1 MQSKE
6 ASTER
11 RISFWDHLNALR
23 KCILRIALT
32 VGIIS
37 FFCFTFDIRKGDIGG
52 VSLPY
57 PYPDI
62 MNPIATKFFLRI
74 SDDLLP
80 PDARLVALTP
90 WAAVMIQFQISIM
103 LGVSL
108 GMPIIVNEIARFLGP
123 ALRIREK
130 QVILRLALP
139 SSILFV
145 LGALF
150 AYLFILPFSIEFL
163 YQFADAMGIEQLFTV
178 DKFVNFVIM
187 MTFAFGV
194 VAELPVIIVGLSSLG
209 LVSPEFWVRNWRW
222 AALISLMFAAII
234 TPDGTG
240 VTMMMIATPMMALYF
255 SGCVIAVSRNKA
267 LTIGLMV
274 AALGCLSVVASWLH
288 DALRLDIGGDSFGV
302 AGWKNWLLIGVGLAA
317 YTIGMTVG
325 IYGLTNKNSSKKV
338 TVG

>member
-1 MQSKE
+1 MQSSE

-11 RISFWDHLNALR
+11 RTSFWDHLNALK
-23 KCILRIALT
+23 KCILRIALI

-37 FFCFTFDIRKGDIGG
+37 FFCFTFDIRNGDIGG
-52 VSLPY
+52 ISVPY

-62 MNPIATKFFLRI
+62 LSPIATKVFVRM
-74 SDDLLP
+74 SHDLLP

-90 WAAVMIQFQISIM
+90 WAAVMIQFQISMM

-108 GMPIIVNEIARFLGP
+108 GMPMIVNEIARFLGP

-130 QVILRLALP
+130 QIILRLALP

-163 YQFADAMGIEQLFTV
+163 YQFANAMGIEQLFTV
-178 DKFVNFVIM
+178 DKFVSFVLM

-194 VAELPVIIVGLSSLG
+194 VVELPVIIVGLSSLG
-209 LVSPEFWVRNWRW
+209 IVSPEFWTRNWRW
-222 AALISLMFAAII
+222 AALISMIFAAVI

-240 VTMMMIATPMMALYF
+240 VTMMMIAAPMMALYF
-255 SGCVIAVSRNKA
+255 SGCVIAVSKNKA

-274 AALGCLSVVASWLH
+274 AVLGCLAVVASWLH
-288 DALRLDIGGDSFGV
+288 DALRLDVGGDSFGSV
-302 AGWKNWLLIGVGLAA
+302 GWKNWLLIGVGLVA
-317 YTIGMTVG
+317 YAIGMIVG
-325 IYGLTNKNSSKKV
+325 IYGLAKGRPVKEP
-338 TVG
+338 VG